1 MQIKGTEWR
10 QRLSALGV
18 TNVIPTP
25 GDEAKKSAVI
35 LELADPLLDEDSTDA
50 EHVESI
56 VLLTILTWNKAM
68 FSADSQDGIE
78 KEILDALV
86 PPDGDAELL
95 AEIIQAMDLIEERRK
110 RLFPDLYR
118 IVYNYDLQVS
128 EGKIALNVASAPLA
142 AGR

>member
-1 MQIKGTEWR
+1 MQIKGTEWW
-10 QRLSALGV
+10 QRLAALGV

-25 GDEAKKSAVI
+25 GDEAKMSAVI

-50 EHVESI
+50 EYVESI

-95 AEIIQAMDLIEERRK
+95 AEIIQTMDLIEERRK
-110 RLFPDLYR
+110 RLFPDLHR
-118 IVYNYDLQVS
+118 IVCNYDLQVS
-128 EGKIALNVASAPLA
+128 EGKIALNIASAPLA